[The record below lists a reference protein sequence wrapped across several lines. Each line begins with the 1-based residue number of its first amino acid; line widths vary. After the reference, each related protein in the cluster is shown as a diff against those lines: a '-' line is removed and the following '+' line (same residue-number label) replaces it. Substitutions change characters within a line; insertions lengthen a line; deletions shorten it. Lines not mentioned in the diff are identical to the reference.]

1 MSGKRSQRKGRAGEI
16 ELANIFRS
24 YGYEADPGQALNY
37 GTVPDVVGL
46 PGIHCEVK
54 RVERLNVPEAMKQA
68 MRDAEKFHDGAPTLF
83 HRRSREPWLA
93 TMCLKDW
100 LEMYQNPAHKK
111 ENNKCFI

>member
-68 MRDAEKFHDGAPTLF
+68 MRDAEKFHDGAPALF
-83 HRRSREPWLA
+83 HRRSREPWLV
-93 TMCLKDW
+93 TMCLQDW
-100 LEMYQNPAHKK
+100 MRLYQEKK
-111 ENNKCFI
+111 ENDKCFI